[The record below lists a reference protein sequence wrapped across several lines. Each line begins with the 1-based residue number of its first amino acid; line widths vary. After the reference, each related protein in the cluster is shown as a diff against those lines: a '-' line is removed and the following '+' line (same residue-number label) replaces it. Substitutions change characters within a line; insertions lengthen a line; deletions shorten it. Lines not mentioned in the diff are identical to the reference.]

1 MRIHRKKM
9 DRFDRIY
16 RLHGLLTNRRIP
28 IPLTEIM
35 DKLECS
41 KATATRCIEELRI
54 YLNAPLDYD
63 RKRGGYFYNQR
74 NAESPYELPGLWFSA
89 EELNGLLICHQ
100 ILQNISPGL
109 LSQQITRLQQRIDNL
124 FKIQHHSPADI
135 SQKIKLLSIGRRLKD
150 DAQFK
155 KTATAL
161 FNGKQINIHYNGR
174 SEDALPNAGTD
185 FSFYPPT
192 SGKDSFCPFL
202 PEEKGHFCLPLPL
215 GEGRGEGVQKSSNPD
230 PRQHTQKDR
239 NISPHQLIYYRDN
252 WYIAAYCHYRK
263 QLRVFAID
271 NISSAKILE
280 QTVERIDPKE
290 LEEFFTSSY
299 GIFSGIAQHLSVLE
313 FSKSRAKWVADESW
327 HPKQQDQWLDNGNY
341 QLSIPFN
348 DSRELI
354 MDILKHGAE
363 VEVKAPEFLR
373 VAVIKQIA
381 AMQKI
386 YKK

>member
-1 MRIHRKKM
+1 M

-16 RLHGLLTNRRIP
+16 RLHGLLTNRRTP

-41 KATATRCIEELRI
+41 KATATRCIEELRN
-54 YLNAPLDYD
+54 YLNAPLEYD
-63 RKRGGYFYNQR
+63 RKLNGYFYNQQ
-74 NAESPYELPGLWFSA
+74 NAEKPYELPGLWFSA

-100 ILQNISPGL
+100 LLQNISPGL
-109 LSQQITRLQQRIDNL
+109 LSQQITRLQQRIDDL
-124 FKIQHHSPADI
+124 FKIQHHSPANI

-161 FNGKQINIHYNGR
+161 FSGKQINIHFN
-174 SEDALPNAGTD
+174 
-185 FSFYPPT
+185 
-192 SGKDSFCPFL
+192 
-202 PEEKGHFCLPLPL
+202 
-215 GEGRGEGVQKSSNPD
+215 GRGENA
-230 PRQHTQKDR
+230 TETDR
-239 NISPHQLIYYRDN
+239 TISPQQLIYYRDN
-252 WYIAAYCHYRK
+252 WYIAAYCHYRNE
-263 QLRVFAID
+263 LRVFAID
-271 NISSAKILE
+271 NISSSKILE
-280 QTVERIDPKE
+280 QTVEPIDPKE
-290 LEEFFTSSY
+290 LEQFLTSSY
-299 GIFSGIAQHLSVLE
+299 GIFSGTAQHIAVLE

-327 HPKQQDQWLDNGNY
+327 HPKQQGQWLDNGNY

-363 VEVKAPEFLR
+363 VEIKAPEFLR
-373 VAVIKQIA
+373 EAVIKQIA

>member
-1 MRIHRKKM
+1 M

-16 RLHGLLTNRRIP
+16 RLHGLLTNRRTP

-41 KATATRCIEELRI
+41 KATATRCIEELRN

-63 RKRGGYFYNQR
+63 RKLNGYFYNQQ
-74 NAESPYELPGLWFSA
+74 NAEKPYELPGLWFSA
-89 EELNGLLICHQ
+89 EELNGLLICQQ
-100 ILQNISPGL
+100 ILQNISPGI
-109 LSQQITRLQQRIDNL
+109 LSQQITRLQQRIDDL
-124 FKIQHHSPADI
+124 FKIQHHPPANI

-174 SEDALPNAGTD
+174 GKNA
-185 FSFYPPT
+185 
-192 SGKDSFCPFL
+192 
-202 PEEKGHFCLPLPL
+202 
-215 GEGRGEGVQKSSNPD
+215 
-230 PRQHTQKDR
+230 TQTER
-239 NISPHQLIYYRDN
+239 TISPQQLIYYRDN
-252 WYIAAYCHYRK
+252 WYIAAFCHHRNE
-263 QLRVFAID
+263 LRIFAID
-271 NISSAKILE
+271 NISSSKILE
-280 QTVERIDPKE
+280 QTAEQIDAKQ
-290 LEEFFTSSY
+290 LEQFLTSSY
-299 GIFSGIAQHLSVLE
+299 GIFSGTAQHIAVLE

-327 HPKQQDQWLDNGNY
+327 HPNQQGKWLDNGHY

-363 VEVKAPEFLR
+363 VEVKSPQFLLDS
-373 VAVIKQIA
+373 IGEQIE